1 MTQFT
6 GTFSTYDAAD
16 GIREEL
22 ADLITNIS
30 PEETPFVSMIGRGSS
45 SNTYSEWLTDSL
57 SAASSTNFQIEG
69 DDLTGYTTATG
80 RVRLGNYAAISRKTV
95 LVTGTQRA
103 VNNAGLS
110 DELGY
115 QVAKMGKELR
125 LDIEKIVCGPQPA
138 VAGNDT
144 TARKTAGFESF
155 LSVALGSAVNNSS
168 TGTTDPTLSG
178 STKGYPD
185 AAAVEG
191 TARAFSEVILKDVLK
206 QGWTNGANLRVCIVG
221 PVNKAR
227 ASGFTGI
234 ADIRKEAP
242 GTKQATIMG
251 AADVY
256 VGDFGKVTFVP
267 SRLSREKSALFPDP
281 EYLVLDFVRPYQLED
296 MAKTGDADKRM
307 LVAEYNLRVTSLAAH
322 GIARDLT
329 TT

>member
-1 MTQFT
+1 MAQFT
-6 GTFSTYDAAD
+6 GSFSTYDAAD

-22 ADLITNIS
+22 ADLITMIS
-30 PEETPFVSMIGRGSS
+30 PEETPFMSMVGRGSS
-45 SNTYSEWLTDSL
+45 SSTHPEWLTDSL
-57 SAASSTNFQIEG
+57 SAASSTNFVIEG
-69 DDLTGYTTATG
+69 DDLTAYTTATG
-80 RVRLGNYAAISRKTV
+80 RVRLANYSAISRKTV

-115 QVAKMGKELR
+115 QVAKIGKELR

-144 TARKTAGFESF
+144 TARQTAGYESF
-155 LSVALGSAVNNSS
+155 LSTAMGSPLNISS
-168 TGTTDPTLSG
+168 TGSTDPTLSG
-178 STKGYPD
+178 STKGYPN

-191 TARAFSEVILKDVLK
+191 TQRAFTEVILKDVLQK
-206 QGWTNGANLRVCIVG
+206 GWTAGANLKVVIVG

-242 GTKQATIMG
+242 GSRPATIMG

-256 VGDFGKVTFVP
+256 VGDFGNVTFVP
-267 SRLSREKSALFPDP
+267 SRLSREKTALFPDP
-281 EYLVLDFVRPYQLED
+281 EYLSVDFVRPYQLED

-307 LVAEYNLRVTSLAAH
+307 LLAEYHLKVTSLAGNGA
-322 GIARDLT
+322 ARDLT